1 MAFRKSVSQEEL
13 RQTMSPERLEQQ
25 KTTYQ
30 ASRGGHFP
38 AEDQPTP
45 GTPQNGPRAD

>member
-13 RQTMSPERLEQQ
+13 RATMSPERLEQQ
-25 KTTYQ
+25 QTTYR

-38 AEDQPTP
+38 AEDKPTP
-45 GTPQNGPRAD
+45 GAPQSSPRTN